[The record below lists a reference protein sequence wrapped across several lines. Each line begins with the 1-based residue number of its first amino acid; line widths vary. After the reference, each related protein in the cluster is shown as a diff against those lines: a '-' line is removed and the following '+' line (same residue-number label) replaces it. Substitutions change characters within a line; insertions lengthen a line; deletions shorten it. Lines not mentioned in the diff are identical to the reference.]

1 MRRTEDIALSV
12 NVLQRFHAVV
22 YRSAV
27 PGNDEEWHLY

>member
-1 MRRTEDIALSV
+1 
-12 NVLQRFHAVV
+12 VLQRFHAVV